1 VSDLVARTPVSTVP
15 LRRWLLAHA
24 LPGAERHDAATG
36 AHTRLVA
43 SPDGPVVVTVDLGA
57 DASTSVVR
65 VRTPDGDPSDA
76 VLAAVRRWLDLDADT
91 DAVEAALATSP
102 ALAPLVAARPG
113 LRVPRTVD
121 GAETALLTVLGQ
133 QVSLAAAR
141 TFAGRLV
148 AAHGVPVADG
158 LTAFPA
164 PAVLAAAGPDALR
177 ATTGVTGARAL
188 ALHTLAAA
196 LADGLDLDAAAAD
209 AAAGDGDA
217 ARRARADLLALRGIG
232 PWTADYV
239 ALRVLGDS
247 DAFLGSDLV
256 LRRALGGIVAREA
269 TARAEPW
276 RPWRGYALLH
286 LWTQE
291 VFA

>member
-1 VSDLVARTPVSTVP
+1 MTARTAVNVEP

-24 LPGAERHDAATG
+24 LPGAERHDPVTG
-36 AHTRLVA
+36 EHTRVVP

-57 DASTSVVR
+57 APRSTTVR
-65 VRTPDGDPSDA
+65 VRVDSGEPSAA

-91 DAVEAALATSP
+91 DAVEAALAASP
-102 ALAPLVAARPG
+102 DLAPLVAARPG

-141 TFAGRLV
+141 TFGGRLV
-148 AAHGVPVADG
+148 AALGRPVAAG
-158 LTAFPA
+158 LTAFPS
-164 PAVLAAAGPDALR
+164 PAVLAGAGPDVLR

-188 ALHTLAAA
+188 TLHA
-196 LADGLDLDAAAAD
+196 LAVALAEGLDLDAAARD
-209 AAAGDGDA
+209 PDA
-217 ARRARADLLALRGIG
+217 ARRAHADLLALRGIG

-256 LRRALGGIVAREA
+256 LRRALGGVPAREA

-286 LWTQE
+286 LWTRE